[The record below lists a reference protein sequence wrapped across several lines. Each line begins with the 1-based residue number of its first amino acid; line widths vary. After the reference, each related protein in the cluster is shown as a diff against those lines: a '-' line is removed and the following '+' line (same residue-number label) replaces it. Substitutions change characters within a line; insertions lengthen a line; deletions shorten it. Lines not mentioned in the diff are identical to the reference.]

1 MGGIVYRGSINLI
14 KEQICFFSSFL
25 FFLAFAEGIGR
36 IYKENETWTYDTYA
50 YLAGVYKGKKLY
62 GNIYNLEE
70 EQIGTIGAYF
80 GYKLIVRYIQ
90 GMDGKKAP
98 IVGFLFYNDEYF
110 AGRIMSTFGPALHIF
125 GKYTPN

>member
-1 MGGIVYRGSINLI
+1 
-14 KEQICFFSSFL
+14 
-25 FFLAFAEGIGR
+25 
-36 IYKENETWTYDTYA
+36 
-50 YLAGVYKGKKLY
+50 VYKGKKLY

-80 GYKLIVRYIQ
+80 GYKLIVGYIQ

-110 AGRIMSTFGPALHIF
+110 AGRIMSTLCPAPHIF